1 MADFLGLMKQAA
13 ELKSKMEAMQA
24 ELDQIEV
31 AGASGG
37 GLVTVSLSG
46 KGEMKG
52 VKIDDSLMKPQDKE
66 VVEDLIVAAHADA
79 RRKAEALMQE
89 KMKSVAGGLP
99 LPPGLEAVLSG
110 FQSPTMPTATAGPEI
125 ERLIQLLARLPGL
138 GPRSARRAALFLI
151 KKREQIMAPLA
162 TALQTALEKIEICR
176 QCGNIDSQNPCTVCT
191 DLRRDPSIIVVVAD
205 VADLWA
211 LERAHAVNARY
222 HVLGGTLSPLDG
234 VGPEDLSIDAL
245 VSRAHDAAV
254 TEVILAL
261 NATVD
266 GQTTAHY
273 ITDLL
278 HDANVKVTR
287 LAHGVPVGG
296 ELDYLDEGT
305 LSAAIRQRTLF

>member
-1 MADFLGLMKQAA
+1 
-13 ELKSKMEAMQA
+13 
-24 ELDQIEV
+24 
-31 AGASGG
+31 
-37 GLVTVSLSG
+37 
-46 KGEMKG
+46 
-52 VKIDDSLMKPQDKE
+52 
-66 VVEDLIVAAHADA
+66 
-79 RRKAEALMQE
+79 
-89 KMKSVAGGLP
+89 
-99 LPPGLEAVLSG
+99 
-110 FQSPTMPTATAGPEI
+110 MPTAVAGPEI

-162 TALQTALEKIEICR
+162 AALATALEKIELCR
-176 QCGNIDSQNPCTVCT
+176 VCGNIDTQNPCTVCT
-191 DLRRDPSIIVVVAD
+191 DARRDPSIIVVVAD

-234 VGPEDLSIDAL
+234 IGPADLAIETL
-245 VSRAHDAAV
+245 ITRAHDAAV

-278 HDANVKVTR
+278 HGANVQVTR

-305 LSAAIRQRTLF
+305 LAAAIRQRTPF